1 MIKYKKMAADRYK
14 ECGLLLARAFADY
27 DYFKIY
33 FPDDKK
39 RALYLQCAMTLTLKL
54 HRDNAVI
61 LTAEDDNNL
70 CAVCILFPPNVHRKP
85 ALDYL
90 LNGFLKMYFYA
101 GFKSV
106 SSWLSMDSSASKP
119 CHSLSRTS
127 WYVNTLGVA
136 PEKQGCGIGSRF
148 INDCIIPFIKE
159 NGGNKLCLFTNSEE
173 NRLFYQQN
181 GFSQFKEEEYHYK
194 GKSLGSWS
202 YIKEI

>member
-1 MIKYKKMAADRYK
+1 MIKYKKMAADCYK

-90 LNGFLKMYFYA
+90 LNGF
-101 GFKSV
+101 
-106 SSWLSMDSSASKP
+106 
-119 CHSLSRTS
+119 
-127 WYVNTLGVA
+127 
-136 PEKQGCGIGSRF
+136 
-148 INDCIIPFIKE
+148 
-159 NGGNKLCLFTNSEE
+159 
-173 NRLFYQQN
+173 
-181 GFSQFKEEEYHYK
+181 SQFKEEEYHYK